1 MIKDFVYKKTT
12 SVDEAVSE
20 LRESLCGKIIA
31 GGTDIVGVI
40 NEKIKDSCPDKLVS
54 LKGAVSDTITE
65 EDGMVRIGA
74 MTKLSDIENSEII
87 RDRFGVLRDAA
98 HNIASPQIRHMAT
111 IGGNICQEPRCWYYR
126 YQDDKFHC
134 MRKGGELCN
143 AMMGNNIYH
152 SVFGGAKVCKSPC
165 ESQCPNGTAI
175 PEYLDLLRR
184 DDIDDAAALLWEM
197 NPLAAVVGR
206 VCPHTCQSKCNRNE
220 YDEPVSI
227 RNIERTVGDHMLKN
241 ADRLIKKPK
250 DQTGKTVSI
259 IGAGPAGLTAAYYSA
274 LAGHR
279 AVIYDANDKAG
290 GMLRYGIP
298 AYRLPRDILD
308 RIVDILEDLGVT
320 FRQNCIVG
328 KDIDMAE
335 MKKESD
341 AILIAVGAW
350 KSAKIGCP
358 GEDADGVIG
367 GIEFLKQASEG
378 GDTGVKGK
386 VVAVVGGGNTA
397 MDCCRTA
404 KRLGAGKVYNFY
416 RRTEAEMPAER
427 EEISD
432 AKDEGV
438 EFRYLVSPSEIVAE
452 GGSHIVKLQK
462 MTLGE
467 PDSSGRRR
475 PVPVEGEIE
484 EIKVDILLAAIGQK
498 VDMSGIGIDFDAEEN
513 VFMAGDAA
521 LGPKTAIEAIADAR
535 KTAEKINLLLG
546 GEPSEVK
553 ETTGKELYFD
563 DSCIKQSEP
572 IALKMLPVA
581 ERSYDREDTES
592 ASFEAVKAEANRC
605 YNCGCVAVS
614 PSDIAPA
621 LMVLDAQIVTS
632 RRTMPVAELFTA
644 GFDTSTVLDSDEIV
658 EEIVISDKNS
668 GSNQL
673 YRKFRT
679 RKTIDFP
686 IVGMASNIDVKDGII
701 SSAKLAFSGVAPVP
715 YELSD
720 VEGYITGRRPTAEL
734 AEEAGRLAV
743 KDVRVLEENKFKV
756 QVIRAY
762 VKRAIT
768 DIAEKNQRL

>member
-12 SVDEAVSE
+12 SVEEAASE
-20 LRESLCGKIIA
+20 LRESSGGKIIA

-65 EDGMVRIGA
+65 EDGKVVIGA
-74 MTKLSDIENSEII
+74 MTKLSDIESSEII
-87 RDRFGVLRDAA
+87 RDKFGVLCEAA

-143 AMMGNNIYH
+143 AMMGNNVYH

-165 ESQCPNGTAI
+165 ENQCPNGTAI

-184 DDIDDAAALLWEM
+184 DDLDGAAALLWEM

-250 DQTGKTVSI
+250 NKSGKTVSI
-259 IGAGPAGLTAAYYSA
+259 IGAGPAGLTAAYYLS
-274 LAGHR
+274 LAGHKV
-279 AVIYDANDKAG
+279 VIYDANHKAG

-308 RIVDILEDLGVT
+308 RIVEILEGLGVT
-320 FRQNCIVG
+320 FKQNCVVG
-328 KDIDMAE
+328 REIDIDT

-341 AILIAVGAW
+341 VVIVAVGAW

-358 GEDADGVIG
+358 GEDDDGIIG

-378 GDTGVKGK
+378 EDTGVKEK
-386 VVAVVGGGNTA
+386 IVAVVGGGNTA

-404 KRLGAGKVYNFY
+404 RRLGASRVYNFY

-438 EFRYLVSPSEIVAE
+438 EFRYLVSPSEIVTE
-452 GGSHIVKLQK
+452 GGSHIVRLQK
-462 MTLGE
+462 MALGE

-475 PVPVEGEIE
+475 PVPIEGEIE
-484 EIKVDILLAAIGQK
+484 EVKVDVLLAAIGQK
-498 VDMSGIGIDFDAEEN
+498 VDMSGIDIDVDAEDN

-521 LGPKTAIEAIADAR
+521 LGPKTAVEAIADAR

-546 GEPSEVK
+546 AEPAEAK
-553 ETTGKELYFD
+553 KTTGSKLSFD
-563 DSCIKQSEP
+563 TSCMKQSEP
-572 IALKMLPVA
+572 VALKMLPVE
-581 ERSYDREDTES
+581 ERSYDKEDTES

-621 LMVLDAQIVTS
+621 LIVLDAQVVTS
-632 RRTMPVAELFTA
+632 KRTMPAAELFTA
-644 GFDTSTVLDSDEIV
+644 AVDTSTVLDRDEIV
-658 EEIVISDKNS
+658 KEIVIADKNS

-686 IVGMASNIDVKDGII
+686 IVGMASNIDVKDGVI
-701 SSAKLAFSGVAPVP
+701 SSARLSFSGVAPVP
-715 YELSD
+715 YELGD
-720 VEGYITGRRPTAEL
+720 VEEYITGKKPTAEL

-743 KDVRVLEENKFKV
+743 KDVKVLEENKFKV
-756 QVIRAY
+756 QIIKTY
-762 VKRAIT
+762 VKRAIMQV
-768 DIAEKNQRL
+768 IE

>member
-1 MIKDFVYKKTT
+1 MIKDFIYKKTM
-12 SVDEAVSE
+12 SVDEAASE
-20 LRESLCGKIIA
+20 LRESSGGRIIA
-31 GGTDIVGVI
+31 GGTDLIGVI
-40 NEKIKDSCPDKLVS
+40 NEKIKDRCPDKLVS
-54 LKGAVSDTITE
+54 IKDAVSDTITE
-65 EDGMVRIGA
+65 EAGTVRIGA
-74 MTKLSDIENSEII
+74 MAKLSDIESSETI
-87 RDRFGVLRDAA
+87 RDKFGVLYEAA

-152 SVFGGAKVCKSPC
+152 SVFGGIKVCKPPC

-184 DDIDDAAALLWEM
+184 DDLDGAAALLWKM
-197 NPLAAVVGR
+197 NPLAAIVGR
-206 VCPHTCQSKCNRNE
+206 ICPHTCQGKCNRNE

-250 DQTGKTVSI
+250 DKSGKTVSI
-259 IGAGPAGLTAAYYSA
+259 IGAGPAGLTAAYYLS
-274 LAGHR
+274 LAGHK
-279 AVIYDANDKAG
+279 AVIYDANHKAG

-298 AYRLPRDILD
+298 AYRLPRDLLE
-308 RIVDILEDLGVT
+308 RIVEILENLGVT
-320 FRQNCIVG
+320 FKQNCIVG
-328 KDIDMAE
+328 KDIDMDA

-341 AILIAVGAW
+341 AVIVAVGAW
-350 KSAKIGCP
+350 KSAKISCP
-358 GEDADGVIG
+358 GEDADGVVS

-378 GDTGVKGK
+378 KDTRVREKI
-386 VVAVVGGGNTA
+386 VAVVGGGNTA
-397 MDCCRTA
+397 MDCCRVA
-404 KRLGAGKVYNFY
+404 KRLGAARVYNFY
-416 RRTEAEMPAER
+416 RRTEAEMPAEK

-438 EFRYLVSPSEIVAE
+438 EFRYLVSPSEIITD
-452 GGSHIVKLQK
+452 GSSHIVRLQK

-475 PVPVEGEIE
+475 PVPIEGEIE
-484 EIKVDILLAAIGQK
+484 EVKADILLAAIGQK
-498 VDMSGIGIDFDAEEN
+498 VDMSGIDIDIDAEEN

-521 LGPKTAIEAIADAR
+521 LGPKTAVEAIADAG
-535 KTAEKINLLLG
+535 KTAEKINRLLG
-546 GEPSEVK
+546 GEPVEAK
-553 ETTGKELYFD
+553 GTTGKQLYFD
-563 DSCIKQSEP
+563 DSCMKPSKP
-572 IALKMLPVA
+572 MALKMLPIE
-581 ERSYDREDTES
+581 ERSYNREDTES

-621 LMVLDAQIVTS
+621 LIVLDAQIVTS
-632 RRTMPVAELFTA
+632 KRTIPASELFTA
-644 GFDTSTVLDSDEIV
+644 ATDTSTVLDRDEIV
-658 EEIVISDKNS
+658 KEIVIADKNS
-668 GSNQL
+668 GSDQL

-701 SSAKLAFSGVAPVP
+701 RSAKLAFSGVAPVP
-715 YELSD
+715 YGLSD
-720 VEGYITGRRPTAEL
+720 VEKFITGKKPTAEL
-734 AEEAGRLAV
+734 AEEVGKLAV
-743 KDVRVLEENKFKV
+743 KNVKVLEENKFKV
-756 QVIRAY
+756 QIIKTY
-762 VKRAIT
+762 VKRAIVHA
-768 DIAEKNQRL
+768 IE

>member
-1 MIKDFVYKKTT
+1 MIKNFEYKKTA
-12 SVDEAVSE
+12 SVDEAASE
-20 LRESLCGKIIA
+20 LRESTGGKIIA
-31 GGTDIVGVI
+31 GGTDIIGVI
-40 NEKIKDSCPDKLVS
+40 NEKIKESCPDKLVS
-54 LKGAVSDTITE
+54 LKGAVSDTITA
-65 EDGMVRIGA
+65 EDGTVRIGA

-87 RDRFGVLRDAA
+87 KEKFGVLCEAA

-143 AMMGNNIYH
+143 AMMGNNVYH

-165 ESQCPNGTAI
+165 ENQCPNGTAI

-184 DDIDDAAALLWEM
+184 DDLDGAAALLWQM

-241 ADRLIKKPK
+241 ADRLIKQPK
-250 DQTGKTVSI
+250 DNTGKTVSI
-259 IGAGPAGLTAAYYSA
+259 IGAGPAGLTAAYYLT
-274 LAGHR
+274 LAGHK

-308 RIVDILEDLGVT
+308 RIVDILEGLGVT
-320 FRQNCIVG
+320 FKQNCIAG
-328 KDIDMAE
+328 KDIDMDTL
-335 MKKESD
+335 KKESD
-341 AILIAVGAW
+341 AVMVAVGAW

-358 GEDADGVIG
+358 GEDADGVVG

-378 GDTGVKGK
+378 EDTGVKDK
-386 VVAVVGGGNTA
+386 VVAIVGGGNTA

-404 KRLGAGKVYNFY
+404 KRLGASRVYNFY

-432 AKDEGV
+432 AKEEGV
-438 EFRYLVSPSEIVAE
+438 EFRYLVSPSEIITE
-452 GGSHIVKLQK
+452 GGSHTVKLQK
-462 MTLGE
+462 MMLGE

-484 EIKVDILLAAIGQK
+484 EVKVDILLAAIGQK
-498 VDMSGIGIDFDAEEN
+498 VDMSGIDIDIDAEEN

-521 LGPKTAIEAIADAR
+521 LGPKTAVEAIADAR
-535 KTAEKINLLLG
+535 KTADKINLLLG
-546 GEPSEVK
+546 GEPAEAKK
-553 ETTGKELYFD
+553 ETGRELHFD
-563 DSCIKQSEP
+563 VSCMKSSEP
-572 IALKMLPVA
+572 VALKMLPVSD
-581 ERSYDREDTES
+581 RTYDREDTES

-621 LMVLDAQIVTS
+621 LIVLDAQIVTS
-632 RRTMPVAELFTA
+632 KRTMPAAELFTA
-644 GFDTSTVLDSDEIV
+644 AVDTSTVLDCDEIV
-658 EEIVISDKNS
+658 REIVIADKNS
-668 GSNQL
+668 GSDQL

-686 IVGMASNIDVKDGII
+686 IIGLASNIDVKDGVI

-715 YELSD
+715 YELGD
-720 VEGYITGRRPTAEL
+720 VEEFITGKAPTAQL
-734 AEEAGRLAV
+734 AEEAGKLAI
-743 KDVRVLEENKFKV
+743 KNVRVLEENKFKV
-756 QVIRAY
+756 QIIKTY

-768 DIAEKNQRL
+768 EVI